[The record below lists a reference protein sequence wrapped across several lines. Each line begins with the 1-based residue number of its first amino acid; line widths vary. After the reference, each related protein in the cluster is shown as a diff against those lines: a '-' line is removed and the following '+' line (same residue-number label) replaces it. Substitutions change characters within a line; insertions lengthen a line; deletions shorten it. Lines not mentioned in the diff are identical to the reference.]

1 MENIAPQKYSPFNQ
15 TEYKTAYFTPVSF
28 PLRMTPYH
36 DGMYPY
42 LFAVAKQK
50 KTDIAARP
58 YIFDAIL
65 MYQTVYN
72 IVCLKTTII
81 K

>member
-1 MENIAPQKYSPFNQ
+1 MHLSYILPLNNWNIKSPH
-15 TEYKTAYFTPVSF
+15 FTPISF

-50 KTDIAARP
+50 KADIAARP